1 VAEFDGIDDCIR
13 ISAAPGLMVRGG
25 ALTLWFSAYATGS
38 ATIAAKGSPGDT
50 GYFTLQIHDA
60 KLQVLMRG
68 PDADHVIEAGAF
80 DANEWNQ
87 TTVPWG
93 AGGMKAYLNG
103 EPTGSGEYT
112 GGLEDNNGPWTFGAT
127 DTGDGGGY
135 FHGELDDIALYA
147 EPLSD
152 AEANDLCQIGVEG
165 VMTGEGPADVDSS
178 LDFSAIPAAAAGPE
192 SLGTLD
198 ASSGESISEMLD
210 GLAGAIPDTVTEA
223 APEPAPAPVS
233 PGDAA
238 PQDQAD
244 QAISIGEGGDLTVE
258 GGEKLQW

>member
-1 VAEFDGIDDCIR
+1 
-13 ISAAPGLMVRGG
+13 MVRGG
-25 ALTLWFSAYATGS
+25 ALTVWFSAYATGS
-38 ATIAAKGSPGDT
+38 ATIAAKGSPEDA
-50 GYFTLQIHDA
+50 GYFTLQIQDA

-68 PDADHVIEAGAF
+68 PDADHVIDAGAF
-80 DANEWNQ
+80 GANEWNQ
-87 TTVPWG
+87 TTVTWG

-103 EPTGSGEYT
+103 VPAGSGEYT

-165 VMTGEGPADVDSS
+165 VMTGEGPADMDSS

-198 ASSGESISEMLD
+198 ASSGGGGESITEMLN
-210 GLAGAIPDTVTEA
+210 GLAGVVPDTVTEA
-223 APEPAPAPVS
+223 APEPAPEPSPEPELAPVT